1 MQVIKPSA
9 VPAEPA
15 TSPLF
20 TSEVSRQP
28 ILTPEM
34 SQNFNLGI
42 VNFPARVRN
51 KMHTHSS
58 DQVLFVTEGTGIIAT
73 ETTQQ
78 EITVGDVVHIGRGK
92 TLAWRDHALPLFP
105 YCLNG
110 QRQHDHPIRRLRR
123 RSGLPPPLAGACQPL
138 ICRVASLLTLYS
150 YSSDSM
156 RSQRRPQGKKSI
168 GSLPDRRK
176 GDCLTSLIANGSRR

>member
-9 VPAEPA
+9 VPAEPT

-20 TSEVSRQP
+20 TDTVSRQP

-34 SQNFNLGI
+34 SPNFNLGI
-42 VNFPARVRN
+42 VNFPAGVRN

-78 EITVGDVVHIGRGK
+78 EITVGDVVHIPAEEKHWHGA
-92 TLAWRDHALPLFP
+92 TTHSHFSHIALT
-105 YCLNG
+105 
-110 QRQHDHPIRRLRR
+110 
-123 RSGLPPPLAGACQPL
+123 A
-138 ICRVASLLTLYS
+138 
-150 YSSDSM
+150 
-156 RSQRRPQGKKSI
+156 K
-168 GSLPDRRK
+168 GSTTTQYED
-176 GDCLTSLIANGSRR
+176 

>member
-42 VNFPARVRN
+42 VNFPAGVRN

-110 QRQHDHPIRRLRR
+110 QRQHDHPIRRLSRT
-123 RSGLPPPLAGACQPL
+123 SGLPRWRGPARPLMSRSKLAT
-138 ICRVASLLTLYS
+138 RYS

>member
-1 MQVIKPSA
+1 MKVIKPSA

-20 TSEVSRQP
+20 TGEVSRQP

-42 VNFPARVRN
+42 VNFPVGVRN

-78 EITVGDVVHIGRGK
+78 EITVGDLVHIPAEEKHWHGA
-92 TLAWRDHALPLFP
+92 TAHSHFSHIALTAK
-105 YCLNG
+105 G
-110 QRQHDHPIRRLRR
+110 
-123 RSGLPPPLAGACQPL
+123 
-138 ICRVASLLTLYS
+138 
-150 YSSDSM
+150 SSTVQYED
-156 RSQRRPQGKKSI
+156 
-168 GSLPDRRK
+168 
-176 GDCLTSLIANGSRR
+176 

>member
-1 MQVIKPSA
+1 MKVIQPSA

-20 TSEVSRQP
+20 TGEVSRQP

-34 SQNFNLGI
+34 SQHFNLGI
-42 VNFPARVRN
+42 VNFPAGVRN

-78 EITVGDVVHIGRGK
+78 EITVGDVVHIPAEEKHWHGA
-92 TLAWRDHALPLFP
+92 TAHSHFSHIALT
-105 YCLNG
+105 
-110 QRQHDHPIRRLRR
+110 
-123 RSGLPPPLAGACQPL
+123 AK
-138 ICRVASLLTLYS
+138 
-150 YSSDSM
+150 DSTT
-156 RSQRRPQGKKSI
+156 SQYE
-168 GSLPDRRK
+168 D
-176 GDCLTSLIANGSRR
+176 

>member
-1 MQVIKPSA
+1 MLRWPARLTTLPGTSQKTSRGVIPRRRSMKIIQPST

-20 TSEVSRQP
+20 TGEVSRQP

-34 SQNFNLGI
+34 SQHFNLGI
-42 VNFPARVRN
+42 VNFPAGVRN

-78 EITVGDVVHIGRGK
+78 EITVGDVVHIPAEEKHWHGA
-92 TLAWRDHALPLFP
+92 TAHSHFSHIALT
-105 YCLNG
+105 
-110 QRQHDHPIRRLRR
+110 
-123 RSGLPPPLAGACQPL
+123 A
-138 ICRVASLLTLYS
+138 
-150 YSSDSM
+150 
-156 RSQRRPQGKKSI
+156 K
-168 GSLPDRRK
+168 GSTTTQYED
-176 GDCLTSLIANGSRR
+176 